1 MTRFVYDADSEAATA
16 ALGAALADALPDGTT
31 VALCGTLGAGKTRLV
46 QAIAEACGIDRRS
59 VVSPTFVLIQ
69 EYRGRRTI
77 YHIDAYRI
85 RDQDEFDQL
94 GADEYFESDGL
105 TLVEWADRV
114 EACLPGDRV
123 EVHIEATGSRSRR
136 FEIKAVGQ
144 RHADVLRRLRAWA
157 R

>member
-1 MTRFVYDADSEAATA
+1 MTQFVYDADGEAATA

-46 QAIAEACGIDRRS
+46 QAIAEACGVDRRS

-69 EYRGRRTI
+69 EYRGRRTL
-77 YHIDAYRI
+77 YHVDAYRI
-85 RDQDEFDQL
+85 RDADEFDQL
-94 GADEYFESDGL
+94 GADDYFESDGL

-114 EACLPGDRV
+114 EACLPGNRV
-123 EVHIEATGSRSRR
+123 EVRIEVTGSRRRR
-136 FEIKAVGQ
+136 FEITAVGD
-144 RHADVLRRLRAWA
+144 RHADAIRRLRAWA